1 MTVVSAYEVIYPEYR
16 RFAIYL
22 KEVIMIIIATDDT
35 FEKVVTAG
43 RPVLVDFWAAWCGPC
58 LAMEPTIEK
67 LADEFDGRVDIAKL
81 NVDENPHIA
90 QQFGVMSIPTLILF
104 KDGVP
109 VERIVGITNKQA
121 LTEIL
126 NA

>member
-1 MTVVSAYEVIYPEYR
+1 
-16 RFAIYL
+16 
-22 KEVIMIIIATDDT
+22 MIIIATDDT

>member
-22 KEVIMIIIATDDT
+22 KEVTMIITATNDT

-67 LADEFDGRVDIAKL
+67 LADEFDGKVDIAKL